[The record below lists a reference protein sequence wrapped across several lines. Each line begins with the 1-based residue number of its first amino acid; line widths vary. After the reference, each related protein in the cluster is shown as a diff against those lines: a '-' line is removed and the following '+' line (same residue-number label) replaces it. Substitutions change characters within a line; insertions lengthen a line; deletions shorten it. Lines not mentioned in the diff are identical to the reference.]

1 MKIPRPRAP
10 QSPLLRLVLV
20 LGFAGGVAA
29 LLYFRGPDWGG
40 VGGAFTFVRW
50 EWVACAVGFNLLSVV
65 VRAMAWRTVIVQ
77 ALPPPYP
84 SHGLVFSAFSV
95 GLFANAVLPGRVGE
109 LARVAVLVRRLPKAT
124 GLWATLVGTVFAH
137 RVFDVV
143 PTVFLIIFVLL
154 TARLPDW
161 AKTSLPA
168 AVGLGILLLIA
179 AVVLA
184 RREAEGASGSRIRE
198 LVARARLGL
207 SVMRAPLAAATA
219 VIFQCL
225 GWLCQ
230 YFAVY
235 TAMLA
240 FNLNLPIES
249 AGVVLV
255 LMNVATILP
264 LWPGNVG
271 LVQAAIALP
280 LEAYYGTP
288 YKNGFAFGVGLQAIE
303 ASVGVGI
310 GLIFLAREGISFA
323 ILRGLH
329 TEPQDEEEP
338 AGERARVPG

>member
-1 MKIPRPRAP
+1 MSIRRPRVP
-10 QSPLLRLVLV
+10 QSRLLRLVS
-20 LGFAGGVAA
+20 LGAFAGGIAA

-65 VRAMAWRTVIVQ
+65 VRAMAWRTVIGQ
-77 ALPPPYP
+77 ALPPPHP
-84 SHGLVFSAFSV
+84 SHALVFSAFSV

-109 LARVAVLVRRLPKAT
+109 LARVAVLVRRLPKRS

-154 TARLPDW
+154 TARLPEW

-168 AVGLGILLLIA
+168 AVGLGVALMVA
-179 AVVLA
+179 AIVLA
-184 RREAEGASGSRIRE
+184 RRDSELVDAGRIRR
-198 LVARARLGL
+198 LVVRARQGL
-207 SVMRAPLAAATA
+207 IVMRAPLAAATA
-219 VIFQCL
+219 ILFQCL
-225 GWLCQ
+225 GWLFQ

-235 TAMLA
+235 ATMLA
-240 FNLNLPIES
+240 FNLNLPIEA

-255 LMNVATILP
+255 LINVATILP

-323 ILRGLH
+323 ILRGMH
-329 TEPQDEEEP
+329 TEPEDEEEP
-338 AGERARVPG
+338 ARAGARVPG